1 MSRDFILR
9 TIAEHRDAL
18 RKMHVREL
26 SLFGSHA
33 RGDASPASDIDF
45 LVELD
50 DKTFD
55 NYMDVKEYLESLFQT
70 RVDLVLKSALKE
82 RLRDRVLREAVR
94 AA

>member
-9 TIAEHRDAL
+9 TIAEHRDRL
-18 RKMHVREL
+18 RELHVREL

-33 RGDASPASDIDF
+33 RGDANPMSDIDF
-45 LVELD
+45 LVELEN
-50 DKTFD
+50 KTFD
-55 NYMDVKEYLESLFQT
+55 AYMDVKEYLESLFQT

-82 RLRDRVLREAVR
+82 RLRDQILREAVR